1 MNSNRL
7 SRCQSST
14 YDDLTTVPM
23 KTTACLPY
31 YHSKSPSLNR
41 AMKSIKPVFW
51 LCWAGVALALALTSI
66 PVRAANSSPPNLMT
80 YQGYLVDN
88 NGTPLG
94 NVAPKNYDVVF
105 RIWKDQLST
114 AAGDRL
120 WAEQQTI
127 TIDKGYFSVLLGEGA
142 VCSGEP
148 RPALST
154 LFTAGD
160 ASDRFIEIMVKGI
173 GTGGTD
179 VTITPRLRFLTSPY
193 AFLAQTAVNAQNL
206 VNSSYGQVVNVSGS
220 NVGINKASPTSALD
234 VNGTVTATTF
244 SGSGSSLTSLNANN
258 LSSGT
263 VADARLSANVAKLN
277 AAQTFTA
284 NNTFAGN
291 VTMNE
296 DVQIGTSSGDYQHL
310 QIGGGN
316 SWGFLYGAYT
326 PLGDGIH
333 LGYNYYFDKNGIG
346 QCIRPAGATS
356 RLTVG
361 YGGIALATGAANTAP
376 ATRLSVDAAGNVGI
390 GTTTP
395 GFPLTFANALGD
407 KISFYGQSGAHYG
420 IGISNSTLQI
430 HTSAT
435 NNDIVFGSGQ
445 STNLTET
452 FRFKGTG
459 ELQVAGDAPIHIK
472 SFKLPDI
479 PAGDTDSATAVNTGY
494 PTNAWSAA
502 VIGWNL
508 IGDVKEGTAGWYQVR
523 AVKGFPVPSLATNW
537 VVMVSFH
544 HQGTPVNTIHVDV
557 MFIRKQLVN
566 DMRPAYPANYQ

>member
-1 MNSNRL
+1 M
-7 SRCQSST
+7 
-14 YDDLTTVPM
+14 
-23 KTTACLPY
+23 PY
-31 YHSKSPSLNR
+31 HQKLQLLNR
-41 AMKSIKPVFW
+41 AMKNMKPVFW
-51 LCWAGVALALALTSI
+51 LCWAGVTLTLALAAI
-66 PVRAANSSPPNLMT
+66 PVRAATSSPPNLMT

-94 NVAPKNYDVVF
+94 NTAPKNYDVVF
-105 RIWKDQLST
+105 RIWSDQL
-114 AAGDRL
+114 GGVRL

-154 LFTAGD
+154 LYTGAD

-173 GTGGTD
+173 GTGGAD
-179 VTITPRLRFLTSPY
+179 VTITPRLRLLTSPY

-206 VNSSYGQVVNVSGS
+206 VNSTYGQVVNISGN
-220 NVGINKASPTSALD
+220 NVGINKTAPTSALD

-277 AAQTFTA
+277 AAQTFTGT
-284 NNTFAGN
+284 NTFAGN
-291 VTMNE
+291 VNMNE
-296 DVQIGTSSGDYQHL
+296 DVQIGTSSSDYQHL

-333 LGYNYYFDKNGIG
+333 LGYNYYFDKNGVG
-346 QCIRPAGATS
+346 QCIRTAGATS

-361 YGGIALATGAANTAP
+361 YGGIALATGGTNTAP
-376 ATRLSVDAAGNVGI
+376 TTRLSVDASGNVGI

-420 IGISNSTLQI
+420 IGISNQTLQI

-459 ELQVAGDAPIHIK
+459 ELKVAGDAPIQIRTYM
-472 SFKLPDI
+472 LPNI
-479 PAGDTDSATAVNTGY
+479 AAASTGGTIVTTTY
-494 PTNAWSAA
+494 PTNTWSA
-502 VIGWNL
+502 VVVGWSL
-508 IGDVKEGTAGWYQVR
+508 EADIREGSSGQYAVR
-523 AVKGFPVPSLATNW
+523 AVKGGLLPILNPATNW
-537 VVMVSFH
+537 GVYAAFH
-544 HQGTPVNTIHVDV
+544 HQGTDVINIAVDV
-557 MFIRKQLVN
+557 MFIRKELVS
-566 DMRPAYPANYQ
+566 DTR

>member
-1 MNSNRL
+1 
-7 SRCQSST
+7 
-14 YDDLTTVPM
+14 M
-23 KTTACLPY
+23 KNL
-31 YHSKSPSLNR
+31 
-41 AMKSIKPVFW
+41 KPVLW
-51 LCWAGVALALALTSI
+51 LCWAGVTLTLALAAI
-66 PVRAANSSPPNLMT
+66 PVRAATNSPPNLMT

-88 NGTPLG
+88 NGVPLG

-105 RIWKDQLST
+105 RIWKDQLSS

-193 AFLAQTAVNAQNL
+193 AFLTQTAVNAQNL

-244 SGSGSSLTSLNANN
+244 AGSGSSLTSLNANN

-277 AAQTFTA
+277 VAQTFTA
-284 NNTFAGN
+284 NNTFA
-291 VTMNE
+291 E
-296 DVQIGTSSGDYQHL
+296 DLQIGTGSGDYQHL

-316 SWGFLYGAYT
+316 SWGYLYGAYT

-346 QCIRPAGATS
+346 QCFRTAGATS

-361 YGGIALATGAANTAP
+361 YGGIALATGGANTAP
-376 ATRLSVDAAGNVGI
+376 TTRLSVDASGNVGI

-395 GFPLTFANALGD
+395 GFPLNFANSLGD
-407 KISFYGQSGAHYG
+407 KISLWGNSGNHYGLGIQSG
-420 IGISNSTLQI
+420 TLQI
-430 HTSAT
+430 HGDVSTSK
-435 NNDIVFGSGQ
+435 IVFGYGE

-452 FRFKGTG
+452 MRIQGNGNVGIGTTTPAG
-459 ELQVAGDAPIHIK
+459 KLDVNGTIKVAGDAPIQIRTYM
-472 SFKLPDI
+472 LPNI
-479 PAGDTDSATAVNTGY
+479 AAASTGGTIVTTTY
-494 PTNAWSAA
+494 PTNTWSA
-502 VIGWNL
+502 VVVGWSLEADIRESNS
-508 IGDVKEGTAGWYQVR
+508 GQYAVR
-523 AVKGFPVPSLATNW
+523 AVKGLPFPLLNPATNW
-537 VVMVSFH
+537 GVYAAFH
-544 HQGTPVNTIHVDV
+544 HQGTDVINIAVDV
-557 MFIRKQLVN
+557 MFIRKELVS
-566 DMRPAYPANYQ
+566 DTR

>member
-1 MNSNRL
+1 MNSAL
-7 SRCQSST
+7 LIRCQPSPHH
-14 YDDLTTVPM
+14 DLTTMPM
-23 KTTACLPY
+23 KTTFCLTH
-31 YHSKSPSLNR
+31 YHQPPQSPNR
-41 AMKSIKPVFW
+41 AMKDIKPVLW
-51 LCWAGVALALALTSI
+51 LCWVGIALAVALAAA
-66 PVRAANSSPPNLMT
+66 PVQAATSSPPNLMT

-105 RIWKDQLST
+105 RIWKDQLSS

-193 AFLAQTAVNAQNL
+193 AFLTQTAVNAQNL

-220 NVGINKASPTSALD
+220 NVGINNASPTSALD

-244 SGSGSSLTSLNANN
+244 AGSGSSLTSLNANN

-284 NNTFAGN
+284 NNTFA
-291 VTMNE
+291 E
-296 DVQIGTSSGDYQHL
+296 DLQIGTGSGDYQHL

-316 SWGFLYGAYT
+316 SWGYLYGAYT

-346 QCIRPAGATS
+346 QCFRTAGATS

-361 YGGIALATGAANTAP
+361 YGGIALATGGANTAP
-376 ATRLSVDAAGNVGI
+376 TTRLSVDASGNVGI

-420 IGISNSTLQI
+420 IGISNQTLQI

-459 ELQVAGDAPIHIK
+459 ELQVGGDAPIHIR
-472 SFKLPDI
+472 SFKLTDI
-479 PAGDTDSATAVNTGY
+479 PAADVDNGTVVNTGY
-494 PTNAWSAA
+494 PTNTWSAA
-502 VIGWNL
+502 VVGWNL
-508 IGDVKEGTAGWYQVR
+508 VADIKENTSGWYQVR
-523 AVKGFPVPSLATNW
+523 AVRGFPLAAANW
-537 VVMVSFH
+537 AIIVNFH
-544 HQGTPVNTIHVDV
+544 HQGTPVGTINVDV

-566 DMRPAYPANYQ
+566 DTRTTWPACYQ

>member
-1 MNSNRL
+1 
-7 SRCQSST
+7 
-14 YDDLTTVPM
+14 M
-23 KTTACLPY
+23 KD
-31 YHSKSPSLNR
+31 
-41 AMKSIKPVFW
+41 IKPVFW
-51 LCWAGVALALALTSI
+51 LCWAGVALALALVSI
-66 PVRAANSSPPNLMT
+66 PAQAASSSPPDLMT

-94 NVAPKNYDVVF
+94 NTAPKNYDVVF
-105 RIWKDQLST
+105 RIWSDQL
-114 AAGDRL
+114 GGVRL
-120 WAEQQTI
+120 WTEQQTI

-142 VCSGEP
+142 VHSGEP

-154 LFTAGD
+154 LFTAAD

-173 GTGGTD
+173 GTGGAD

-193 AFLAQTAVNAQNL
+193 AFLTRTAVNAQNL

-284 NNTFAGN
+284 NNTFAGD
-291 VTMNE
+291 VTVGN
-296 DVQIGTSSGDYQHL
+296 DLQIGTSSADYQHL
-310 QIGGGN
+310 QLGGGN
-316 SWGFLYGAYT
+316 SWGYLYGAYT
-326 PLGDGIH
+326 PLGDGVH
-333 LGYNYYFDKNGIG
+333 LGYNYYYDKNGAG
-346 QCIRPAGATS
+346 QCIRTNGATS

-361 YGGIALATGAANTAP
+361 YGGIALATGGNNTAP
-376 ATRLSVDAAGNVGI
+376 ATRVSVDTSGNVGI

-420 IGISNSTLQI
+420 IGISNQTLQI

-435 NNDIVFGSGQ
+435 NNDIVFGYGQ
-445 STNLTET
+445 STNMTET
-452 FRFKGTG
+452 MRIKGN
-459 ELQVAGDAPIHIK
+459 GD
-472 SFKLPDI
+472 
-479 PAGDTDSATAVNTGY
+479 
-494 PTNAWSAA
+494 
-502 VIGWNL
+502 
-508 IGDVKEGTAGWYQVR
+508 
-523 AVKGFPVPSLATNW
+523 
-537 VVMVSFH
+537 VMVSGALYGSAPYLKYVEFLGSGLAAVAGTNNWRLFNVEEKDTH
-544 HQGTPVNTIHVDV
+544 NFGYLSGGNIVLAAGTYQCRISAPAFRVRNHQIRLRTSAGVNLIFGTVEYCDESTGGDQTRSQIEGQFTLDASTTLRVQHYC
-557 MFIRKQLVN
+557 KQAATQGLG
-566 DMRPAYPANYQ
+566 YQDGTLSWGDETRLYWAVAEFWKIK

>member
-1 MNSNRL
+1 M
-7 SRCQSST
+7 
-14 YDDLTTVPM
+14 
-23 KTTACLPY
+23 PY
-31 YHSKSPSLNR
+31 HQKLQLLNR
-41 AMKSIKPVFW
+41 AMKNMKPVFW
-51 LCWAGVALALALTSI
+51 LGWAGVALALALTSI
-66 PVRAANSSPPNLMT
+66 PVQAATSSPPDLMT

-94 NVAPKNYDVVF
+94 NTAPKNYDVVF
-105 RIWKDQLST
+105 RIWSDQL
-114 AAGDRL
+114 GGVRL

-154 LFTAGD
+154 LYTGAD

-173 GTGGTD
+173 GTGGAD
-179 VTITPRLRFLTSPY
+179 VTITPRLRLLTSPY

-206 VNSSYGQVVNVSGS
+206 VNSTYGQVVNISGN
-220 NVGINKASPTSALD
+220 NVGINKTAPTSALD

-277 AAQTFTA
+277 AAQTFTGT
-284 NNTFAGN
+284 NTFAGN
-291 VTMNE
+291 VNMNE
-296 DVQIGTSSGDYQHL
+296 DVQIGTSSSDYQHL

-333 LGYNYYFDKNGIG
+333 LGYNYYFDKNGVG
-346 QCIRPAGATS
+346 QCIRTAGATS

-361 YGGIALATGAANTAP
+361 YGGIALATGGANTAP
-376 ATRLSVDAAGNVGI
+376 TTRLSIDASGNVGI

-420 IGISNSTLQI
+420 IGISNQTLQI

-459 ELQVAGDAPIHIK
+459 ELKVAGDAPIQIRTYM
-472 SFKLPDI
+472 LPNI
-479 PAGDTDSATAVNTGY
+479 AAASAGGTIVTTTY
-494 PTNAWSAA
+494 PTNTWSA
-502 VIGWNL
+502 VVVGWSL
-508 IGDVKEGTAGWYQVR
+508 EADIREGSSGQYAVR
-523 AVKGFPVPSLATNW
+523 AVKGGLLPILNPATNW
-537 VVMVSFH
+537 GVYAAFH
-544 HQGTPVNTIHVDV
+544 HQGTDVINIAVDV
-557 MFIRKQLVN
+557 MFIRKELVS
-566 DMRPAYPANYQ
+566 DTR

>member
-1 MNSNRL
+1 
-7 SRCQSST
+7 
-14 YDDLTTVPM
+14 M
-23 KTTACLPY
+23 KD
-31 YHSKSPSLNR
+31 
-41 AMKSIKPVFW
+41 IQPVFW

-66 PVRAANSSPPNLMT
+66 PVRAATSSPPNLMT

-94 NVAPKNYDVVF
+94 NTAPKNYDVVF
-105 RIWKDQLST
+105 RIWSDQLS
-114 AAGDRL
+114 GVRL

-160 ASDRFIEIMVKGI
+160 ASDRFIEIIVKGI

-179 VTITPRLRFLTSPY
+179 VPITPRLRFLTSPY
-193 AFLAQTAVNAQNL
+193 AFLTQTAVNAQNL

-277 AAQTFTA
+277 AAQTFTGS
-284 NNTFAGN
+284 NTFAGN

-316 SWGFLYGAYT
+316 SWGYLYGAYT

-346 QCIRPAGATS
+346 QCFRTAGATS

-361 YGGIALATGAANTAP
+361 YGGIALATGASNTAP
-376 ATRLSVDAAGNVGI
+376 ATRLSVDAVGNVGI

-420 IGISNSTLQI
+420 IGISNQTLQI
-430 HTSAT
+430 HTAAT

-459 ELQVAGDAPIHIK
+459 ELKVAGDAPIQIK
-472 SFKLPDI
+472 TYMLPNI
-479 PAGDTDSATAVNTGY
+479 AAASNDSGTLVTTTY
-494 PTNAWSAA
+494 PTNAWSA
-502 VIGWNL
+502 VVVGWSVQA
-508 IGDVKEGTAGWYQVR
+508 DVKESSSGQYAVR
-523 AVKGFPVPSLATNW
+523 AVKGLPSPLLNPTTNW
-537 VVMVSFH
+537 GVYVAFH
-544 HQGTPVNTIHVDV
+544 HQGTDVVNIAVDV
-557 MFIRKQLVN
+557 MFIRKELVS
-566 DMRPAYPANYQ
+566 DMR